1 MARILHLL
9 PHPGG
14 GGHRWVDLVVAGL
27 PEHDHRRRVLAG
39 HRSPLLA
46 APGLVFRRPFLARD
60 ASRADLVHLQG
71 DTTAILARELTG
83 GRPTV
88 ITTQGLHL
96 VRRAHG
102 RLLGAVRSRLRRAVG
117 EAACTLCSS
126 EDERDELRALC
137 GPDARLVHVPNGVPL
152 PPETDPAVRRS
163 ARQELGLSDEDVAA
177 VFLGELEP
185 RKGVLVAARASRRA
199 REQGVRWTLLAAGDG
214 AEAKELAALAGEA
227 VRPLGFRS
235 DPERLLAAADAFVL
249 PSEREGLSY
258 ALLEAMAAG
267 VPPVVCDGSG
277 NPEAVGDAGIVV
289 PVGDEAALTDAF
301 MRLAADPDERARLGA
316 AARARA
322 VEHYS
327 LDLMLDRV
335 RDAFAAALAR

>member
-14 GGHRWVDLVVAGL
+14 GGHRWVDLVAAGL
-27 PEHDHRRRVLAG
+27 SEHDHRRQVLAG
-39 HRSPLLA
+39 HRSPLRA

-60 ASRADLVHLQG
+60 ATRADLVHLQG
-71 DTTAILARELTG
+71 DTTAILARQLTA

-88 ITTQGLHL
+88 ISTQGLHL
-96 VRRAHG
+96 LRRARG
-102 RLLGAVRSRLRRAVG
+102 RLLGVVRSRLRRAVG
-117 EAACTLCSS
+117 DASCTLCSS
-126 EDERDELRALC
+126 EDERDELRELC

-152 PPETDPAVRRS
+152 PPEVDPEVRRA
-163 ARQELGLSDEDVAA
+163 ARAELRLDEEDVA
-177 VFLGELEP
+177 VLFLGELEP
-185 RKGVLVAARASRRA
+185 RKGALVAARASQRA
-199 REQGVRWTLLAAGDG
+199 RERGARWTLLAAGDG
-214 AEAKELAALAGEA
+214 PEAKELAALAGDA

-235 DPERLLAAADAFVL
+235 DPDRLLAAADAFVL
-249 PSEREGLSY
+249 PSEREGMSY

-267 VPPVVCDGSG
+267 VPPVVSAGSG

-289 PVGDEAALTDAF
+289 PVGDEQALTDAF
-301 MRLAADPDERARLGA
+301 VRLAADPGERARLGA
-316 AARARA
+316 AARTRA

-335 RDAFAAALAR
+335 REAFAAALAG